1 LIPEIFDGSLYLA
14 IPNVIKLS
22 VKTNSQGALRQGG
35 TAMSGHNK
43 WSKIKNKKGASD
55 VKRGNLYT
63 KLTREIII
71 ATREGGADPDGNFR
85 LRLAI
90 QKARD
95 SNMPMDNIDRAMKK
109 GSGEGEGGQL
119 IEMTLEGYG
128 PGGTAILVNALSD
141 TRNRT
146 VQEVRSTFTRHGGS
160 LAESGSVSWLFENKG
175 VISIDAANVDADE
188 LALQAIDAGAEDVKV
203 ESGTVEVYTAPE
215 NLMKVRQALEK
226 NKVAV
231 ASGELLKEPKT
242 MVALDEKAGMQALKL
257 IDKLESID
265 DVQNVY
271 SNADI
276 SEAVMNA
283 YQEAA

>member
-1 LIPEIFDGSLYLA
+1 
-14 IPNVIKLS
+14 
-22 VKTNSQGALRQGG
+22 
-35 TAMSGHNK
+35 MSGHNK
-43 WSKIKNKKGASD
+43 WSKIKHQKGADD

-71 ATREGGADPDGNFR
+71 ATREGGSDPDGNFR
-85 LRLAI
+85 LRIAI

-95 SNMPMDNIDRAMKK
+95 SNMPMDNIDRAIKK
-109 GSGEGEGGQL
+109 GSGEGEAGAL
-119 IEMTLEGYG
+119 VEMVLEGYG

-141 TRNRT
+141 NRNRT

-175 VISIDAANVDADE
+175 IINIDAANVDADE

-203 ESGTVEVYTAPE
+203 ESGVVEVYTAPE

-226 NKVAV
+226 NKVSV
-231 ASGELLKEPKT
+231 SSSELHKEPKT
-242 MVALDEKAGMQALKL
+242 VVQLDEKSGVQTLKL
-257 IDKLESID
+257 LEKLESLD

-276 SEAVMNA
+276 SDAVAAA
-283 YQEAA
+283 YQAAAA

>member
-1 LIPEIFDGSLYLA
+1 
-14 IPNVIKLS
+14 
-22 VKTNSQGALRQGG
+22 
-35 TAMSGHNK
+35 MSGHNK
-43 WSKIKNKKGASD
+43 WSKIKHQKGASD

-63 KLTREIII
+63 KLSREIII
-71 ATREGGADPDGNFR
+71 ATREGGGDPDGNFR

-95 SNMPMDNIDRAMKK
+95 SNMPMDNIDRAIKK

-119 IEMTLEGYG
+119 VEMTLEGYG

-141 TRNRT
+141 NRNRT

-242 MVALDEKAGMQALKL
+242 MVTLDDKSAMQALKL
-257 IDKLESID
+257 MDKLESLD

-276 SEAVMNA
+276 SESIMNA
-283 YQEAA
+283 YQETAA